1 MDKDLRETLIAYI
14 VERLTKEVKNIKTM
28 SISTA
33 DDYGYNVNYFHKML
47 DEEFDKTLN
56 SKQTTRQKTKIQCTE
71 TQLSIF

>member
-56 SKQTTRQKTKIQCTE
+56 SKQTTR
-71 TQLSIF
+71 

>member
-33 DDYGYNVNYFHKML
+33 DDYVYNVN
-47 DEEFDKTLN
+47 
-56 SKQTTRQKTKIQCTE
+56 
-71 TQLSIF
+71 